1 MQEPVQSTS
10 DFSFDNKALRKML
23 VPLFLEQLLLL
34 LVGIA
39 DTLVISYAGESA
51 VSGVSLVNQFNT
63 VFILLFTALAS
74 GGAVVVSQYIGRQ
87 DTEKAGEAAS
97 QLLLFSGL
105 FSVLLAAGVLLGG
118 RALLRLLFGRVEEEV
133 MAACVTYQRVS
144 AYSYPALAVYN
155 AGAALC
161 RSMGKTK
168 VTMNISILANIVN
181 VAGNL
186 TGVFVLHAG
195 VAGVA
200 YPSLLVRFFS
210 AAAITCYC
218 FRGKSRVAYRAVWLA
233 RWNEPLLKGILHI
246 AVPNGIESGIFQ
258 LVKVALS
265 SMVALFGTCQIAA
278 NGIAQS
284 IWSLA
289 AMCGTVMGTVFIT
302 VIGQCMGAGDIPA
315 AEGWFRKLLKLTVLL
330 SGGWN
335 GVILLLTP
343 PLLRL
348 YAVEPE
354 TARLVFWLVALHN
367 LFNSVAFPFSG
378 ALGNGLRATGDVTF
392 TMVVAIASTV
402 GGRFLLSWLLGVVF
416 QMGVMGIAAAMCF
429 DWVVRGLLYFWRV
442 RSGRWKAF
450 RVIE

>member
-1 MQEPVQSTS
+1 MQESVRPTPHL
-10 DFSFDNKALRKML
+10 SFDNKALRKMI

-63 VFILLFTALAS
+63 VFIFLFTALAS

-87 DTEKAGEAAS
+87 DTEKAGESAS
-97 QLLLFSGL
+97 QLLLFSGV

-133 MAACVTYQRVS
+133 MAACITYLRIS

-168 VTMNISILANIVN
+168 VTMNISILANLIN

-186 TGVFVLHAG
+186 MGVFILRAG

-200 YPSLLVRFFS
+200 YPSLFSRIFS
-210 AAAITCYC
+210 ASAI
-218 FRGKSRVAYRAVWLA
+218 
-233 RWNEPLLKGILHI
+233 
-246 AVPNGIESGIFQ
+246 
-258 LVKVALS
+258 
-265 SMVALFGTCQIAA
+265 
-278 NGIAQS
+278 
-284 IWSLA
+284 
-289 AMCGTVMGTVFIT
+289 
-302 VIGQCMGAGDIPA
+302 
-315 AEGWFRKLLKLTVLL
+315 
-330 SGGWN
+330 
-335 GVILLLTP
+335 
-343 PLLRL
+343 
-348 YAVEPE
+348 
-354 TARLVFWLVALHN
+354 
-367 LFNSVAFPFSG
+367 
-378 ALGNGLRATGDVTF
+378 TF
-392 TMVVAIASTV
+392 TMVVAIASTI

-416 QMGVMGIAAAMCF
+416 QMGVMGIAAAMCC
-429 DWVVRGLLYFWRV
+429 DWVIRGLLYFWRMK
-442 RSGRWKAF
+442 SGRWKEF

>member
-1 MQEPVQSTS
+1 MQESVRPTPHL
-10 DFSFDNKALRKML
+10 SFDNKALRKMI

-34 LVGIA
+34 LMGIA

-63 VFILLFTALAS
+63 VFIFLFTALAS

-87 DTEKAGEAAS
+87 DTEKAGESAS

-133 MAACVTYQRVS
+133 MAACVTYLRIS

-155 AGAALC
+155 DGAALC

-168 VTMNISILANIVN
+168 VTMNISILANLIN

-186 TGVFVLHAG
+186 MSVFVLRAG

-200 YPSLLVRFFS
+200 YPSLFSRIFS
-210 AAAITCYC
+210 AAAI
-218 FRGKSRVAYRAVWLA
+218 
-233 RWNEPLLKGILHI
+233 
-246 AVPNGIESGIFQ
+246 
-258 LVKVALS
+258 
-265 SMVALFGTCQIAA
+265 
-278 NGIAQS
+278 
-284 IWSLA
+284 
-289 AMCGTVMGTVFIT
+289 
-302 VIGQCMGAGDIPA
+302 
-315 AEGWFRKLLKLTVLL
+315 
-330 SGGWN
+330 
-335 GVILLLTP
+335 
-343 PLLRL
+343 
-348 YAVEPE
+348 
-354 TARLVFWLVALHN
+354 
-367 LFNSVAFPFSG
+367 
-378 ALGNGLRATGDVTF
+378 TF
-392 TMVVAIASTV
+392 TMVVAIASTI

>member
-1 MQEPVQSTS
+1 MQESVRPTPHL
-10 DFSFDNKALRKML
+10 SFDNKALRKMI

-63 VFILLFTALAS
+63 VFIFLFTALAS

-87 DTEKAGEAAS
+87 DTEKAGESAS

-133 MAACVTYQRVS
+133 MAACVTYLRIS

-168 VTMNISILANIVN
+168 VTMNISILANLIN

-186 TGVFVLHAG
+186 MGVFILRSG

-200 YPSLLVRFFS
+200 YPSLFSRIFS
-210 AAAITCYC
+210 ASAI
-218 FRGKSRVAYRAVWLA
+218 
-233 RWNEPLLKGILHI
+233 
-246 AVPNGIESGIFQ
+246 
-258 LVKVALS
+258 
-265 SMVALFGTCQIAA
+265 
-278 NGIAQS
+278 
-284 IWSLA
+284 
-289 AMCGTVMGTVFIT
+289 
-302 VIGQCMGAGDIPA
+302 
-315 AEGWFRKLLKLTVLL
+315 
-330 SGGWN
+330 
-335 GVILLLTP
+335 
-343 PLLRL
+343 
-348 YAVEPE
+348 
-354 TARLVFWLVALHN
+354 
-367 LFNSVAFPFSG
+367 
-378 ALGNGLRATGDVTF
+378 TF
-392 TMVVAIASTV
+392 TMVVAIASAI
-402 GGRFLLSWLLGVVF
+402 GGRVLLSWLLGVVF
-416 QMGVMGIAAAMCF
+416 QMGVMGIAAAMCC
-429 DWVVRGLLYFWRV
+429 DWVIRGLLYFWRMK
-442 RSGRWKAF
+442 SGRWKEF

>member
-1 MQEPVQSTS
+1 MQESVRPTPHL
-10 DFSFDNKALRKML
+10 SFDNKALRKMI

-63 VFILLFTALAS
+63 VFIFLFTALAS

-87 DTEKAGEAAS
+87 DTEKAGESAS

-133 MAACVTYQRVS
+133 MAACVTYLRIS

-155 AGAALC
+155 DGAALC

-168 VTMNISILANIVN
+168 ITMNISILANLIN

-186 TGVFVLHAG
+186 IGVFILRAG

-200 YPSLLVRFFS
+200 YPSLFSRIFS
-210 AAAITCYC
+210 ASAI
-218 FRGKSRVAYRAVWLA
+218 
-233 RWNEPLLKGILHI
+233 
-246 AVPNGIESGIFQ
+246 
-258 LVKVALS
+258 
-265 SMVALFGTCQIAA
+265 
-278 NGIAQS
+278 
-284 IWSLA
+284 
-289 AMCGTVMGTVFIT
+289 
-302 VIGQCMGAGDIPA
+302 
-315 AEGWFRKLLKLTVLL
+315 
-330 SGGWN
+330 
-335 GVILLLTP
+335 
-343 PLLRL
+343 
-348 YAVEPE
+348 
-354 TARLVFWLVALHN
+354 
-367 LFNSVAFPFSG
+367 
-378 ALGNGLRATGDVTF
+378 TF
-392 TMVVAIASTV
+392 TMVVAIASTI

-416 QMGVMGIAAAMCF
+416 QMGVMGIAAAMCC
-429 DWVVRGLLYFWRV
+429 DWVIRGLLYFWRMK
-442 RSGRWKAF
+442 SGRWKEF

>member
-1 MQEPVQSTS
+1 MQESVRPTPHL
-10 DFSFDNKALRKML
+10 SFDNKALRKMI

-63 VFILLFTALAS
+63 VFIFLFTALAS

-87 DTEKAGEAAS
+87 DTEKAGESAS

-133 MAACVTYQRVS
+133 MAACVTYLRIS

-155 AGAALC
+155 DGAALC

-168 VTMNISILANIVN
+168 ITMNISILANLIN

-186 TGVFVLHAG
+186 IGVFILRAG

-200 YPSLLVRFFS
+200 YPSLFSRIFS
-210 AAAITCYC
+210 ASAI
-218 FRGKSRVAYRAVWLA
+218 
-233 RWNEPLLKGILHI
+233 
-246 AVPNGIESGIFQ
+246 
-258 LVKVALS
+258 
-265 SMVALFGTCQIAA
+265 
-278 NGIAQS
+278 
-284 IWSLA
+284 
-289 AMCGTVMGTVFIT
+289 
-302 VIGQCMGAGDIPA
+302 
-315 AEGWFRKLLKLTVLL
+315 
-330 SGGWN
+330 
-335 GVILLLTP
+335 
-343 PLLRL
+343 
-348 YAVEPE
+348 
-354 TARLVFWLVALHN
+354 
-367 LFNSVAFPFSG
+367 
-378 ALGNGLRATGDVTF
+378 TF
-392 TMVVAIASTV
+392 TMVVAIASTI

>member
-1 MQEPVQSTS
+1 MQESVRPTPHL
-10 DFSFDNKALRKML
+10 SFDNKALRKMI

-63 VFILLFTALAS
+63 VFIFLFTALAS

-87 DTEKAGEAAS
+87 DTEKAGESAS
-97 QLLLFSGL
+97 QLLLFSGV

-133 MAACVTYQRVS
+133 MAACVTYLRIS

-168 VTMNISILANIVN
+168 VTMNISILANLIN

-186 TGVFVLHAG
+186 MGVFILRAG

-200 YPSLLVRFFS
+200 YPSLFSRIFS
-210 AAAITCYC
+210 ASAI
-218 FRGKSRVAYRAVWLA
+218 
-233 RWNEPLLKGILHI
+233 
-246 AVPNGIESGIFQ
+246 
-258 LVKVALS
+258 
-265 SMVALFGTCQIAA
+265 
-278 NGIAQS
+278 
-284 IWSLA
+284 
-289 AMCGTVMGTVFIT
+289 
-302 VIGQCMGAGDIPA
+302 
-315 AEGWFRKLLKLTVLL
+315 
-330 SGGWN
+330 
-335 GVILLLTP
+335 
-343 PLLRL
+343 
-348 YAVEPE
+348 
-354 TARLVFWLVALHN
+354 
-367 LFNSVAFPFSG
+367 
-378 ALGNGLRATGDVTF
+378 TF
-392 TMVVAIASTV
+392 TMVVAIASTI

-416 QMGVMGIAAAMCF
+416 QMGVMGIAAAMCC
-429 DWVVRGLLYFWRV
+429 DWVIRGLLYFWRMK
-442 RSGRWKAF
+442 SGRWKEF

>member
-1 MQEPVQSTS
+1 MQEPVQSTP
-10 DFSFDNKALRKML
+10 DFSVDNKALRKML

-63 VFILLFTALAS
+63 VFILLFAALAS

-133 MAACVTYQRVS
+133 MAACVTYLRIS

-155 AGAALC
+155 DGAALC

-168 VTMNISILANIVN
+168 ITMNISILANLIN

-186 TGVFVLHAG
+186 IGVFILRAG

-200 YPSLLVRFFS
+200 YPSLFSRIFS
-210 AAAITCYC
+210 ASAI
-218 FRGKSRVAYRAVWLA
+218 
-233 RWNEPLLKGILHI
+233 
-246 AVPNGIESGIFQ
+246 
-258 LVKVALS
+258 
-265 SMVALFGTCQIAA
+265 
-278 NGIAQS
+278 
-284 IWSLA
+284 
-289 AMCGTVMGTVFIT
+289 
-302 VIGQCMGAGDIPA
+302 
-315 AEGWFRKLLKLTVLL
+315 
-330 SGGWN
+330 
-335 GVILLLTP
+335 
-343 PLLRL
+343 
-348 YAVEPE
+348 
-354 TARLVFWLVALHN
+354 
-367 LFNSVAFPFSG
+367 
-378 ALGNGLRATGDVTF
+378 TF
-392 TMVVAIASTV
+392 TMVVAIASTI

-416 QMGVMGIAAAMCF
+416 QMGVMGIAAAMCC
-429 DWVVRGLLYFWRV
+429 DWVIRGLLYFWRMK
-442 RSGRWKAF
+442 SGRWKEF

>member
-1 MQEPVQSTS
+1 MI
-10 DFSFDNKALRKML
+10 

-63 VFILLFTALAS
+63 VFIFLFTALAS

-87 DTEKAGEAAS
+87 DTEKAGESAS

-133 MAACVTYQRVS
+133 MAACVTYLRIS

-155 AGAALC
+155 DGAALC

-168 VTMNISILANIVN
+168 ITMNISILANLIN

-186 TGVFVLHAG
+186 IGVFILRAG

-200 YPSLLVRFFS
+200 YPSLFSRIFS
-210 AAAITCYC
+210 ASAI
-218 FRGKSRVAYRAVWLA
+218 
-233 RWNEPLLKGILHI
+233 
-246 AVPNGIESGIFQ
+246 
-258 LVKVALS
+258 
-265 SMVALFGTCQIAA
+265 
-278 NGIAQS
+278 
-284 IWSLA
+284 
-289 AMCGTVMGTVFIT
+289 
-302 VIGQCMGAGDIPA
+302 
-315 AEGWFRKLLKLTVLL
+315 
-330 SGGWN
+330 
-335 GVILLLTP
+335 
-343 PLLRL
+343 
-348 YAVEPE
+348 
-354 TARLVFWLVALHN
+354 
-367 LFNSVAFPFSG
+367 
-378 ALGNGLRATGDVTF
+378 TF
-392 TMVVAIASTV
+392 TMVVAIASTI

-416 QMGVMGIAAAMCF
+416 QMGVMGIAAAMCC
-429 DWVVRGLLYFWRV
+429 DWVIRGLLYFWRMK
-442 RSGRWKAF
+442 SGRWKEF